1 MTTKIPKDGKNLT
14 LVEAVE
20 AYLVKRS
27 KKANRADS
35 APYPDRW
42 LLRDGSKRQPS
53 LLQWAEKNG
62 FTKLEDITPNWR
74 TSMAVDSVG
83 FAGTGKGSGSMG
95 KYLLGNVASLVHS
108 NKQQAGRGNVGK
120 TAMEGL
126 PILNIAASTAQQ
138 LARAVKVFDEMCHK
152 EMLSLHEID
161 HGPVRRE
168 LDERFARE
176 VLGLPESILQPGGAL
191 DVPRMKLAQEPSIRG
206 NK

>member
-1 MTTKIPKDGKNLT
+1 VTTKIPKDGKNLT

-27 KKANRADS
+27 KKANRVDS

-83 FAGTGKGSGSMG
+83 FAGTGKGSGPMG
-95 KYLLGNVASLVHS
+95 KYLLVNVASLVAF
-108 NKQQAGRGNVGK
+108 KQTAGWKRKRRQDCNGRSAYSEYCCFDR
-120 TAMEGL
+120 TA
-126 PILNIAASTAQQ
+126 A
-138 LARAVKVFDEMCHK
+138 C
-152 EMLSLHEID
+152 
-161 HGPVRRE
+161 
-168 LDERFARE
+168 
-176 VLGLPESILQPGGAL
+176 
-191 DVPRMKLAQEPSIRG
+191 
-206 NK
+206 